1 MNRFFSIANFVGVVV
16 LCALSAVQ
24 WQTNSRLEA
33 SVRQLDQLRIDQTAS
48 IAQQRKTI
56 AQNDADLDDLRQRLA
71 MSESDL
77 KTALDERN
85 RFAAED
91 NALKSALDQWM
102 AAVKQRDAA
111 LKQYGDLIQKLA
123 ADRNDAIA
131 KFNDL
136 ASKYNA
142 LVDQQR

>member
-1 MNRFFSIANFVGVVV
+1 MNRFFSIANFVGVAV
-16 LCALSAVQ
+16 LCALSAIQ
-24 WQTNSRLEA
+24 WHINSRLEA
-33 SVRQLDQLRIDQTAS
+33 SVRQLDQLRVEQTAS
-48 IAQQRKTI
+48 IAQQGKTI
-56 AQNDADLDDLRQRLA
+56 AQNDADLDDLRQRLS

-77 KTALDERN
+77 KTAVDERN

-91 NALKSALDQWM
+91 NVLKSALDQWM
-102 AAVKQRDAA
+102 SAVKQRDAA

-123 ADRNDAIA
+123 ADRNDAIG

-142 LVDQQR
+142 LLDQQR

>member
-1 MNRFFSIANFVGVVV
+1 MKRFFTIVNFVGVVV

-33 SVRQLDQLRIDQTAS
+33 SVRQLDQLRIEQTAS
-48 IAQQRKTI
+48 IAQQQRTI
-56 AQNDADLDDLRQRLA
+56 AQNDADLDDLRQRLS

-91 NALKSALDQWM
+91 SALKSALDQWM